1 VLRSARR
8 TELLAAS
15 ALVFVAFLFGTS
27 FVIVK
32 GALDDIEPIPFLGLR
47 YLFATL
53 ALAPFAFARPARQG
67 EVRAGIVTGVTY
79 LAGMLG
85 QTIGLQYTTAA
96 TSAFLTY
103 LLIVIVPF
111 VSFAVGRTRPSRP
124 TVFAIG
130 IAVVGLALL
139 TGAGDGFGRGAVLT
153 IFGAVAF
160 AVHIVQMG
168 ELAPRYDMFRFN
180 AIQTA
185 AVAVPCLVLMPFTGG
200 LPEGGESYAI
210 ALYAGVIVTALS
222 LIPWTW
228 AQRHIPPTRASLI
241 LLMEPIFATVTAY
254 IVDDERFTAG
264 AALGALLILLAAVLA
279 ELGPVLTARSGLDS
293 GRPLGAAARGE

>member
-8 TELLAAS
+8 TELAAAA

-53 ALAPFAFARPARQG
+53 ALAPVALMRPARQG
-67 EVRAGIVTGVTY
+67 EVRAGLVTGATY

-111 VSFAVGRTRPSRP
+111 VSFAVGRARPSRP
-124 TVFAIG
+124 TVVAIG

-153 IFGAVAF
+153 ILGAVAF

-168 ELAPRYDMFRFN
+168 ELAPRHDMFRFN

-185 AVAVPCLVLMPFTGG
+185 AVAVPCLLLLPFTGG
-200 LPEGGESYAI
+200 LPSSGESYAV
-210 ALYAGVIVTALS
+210 ALYAGVIVTALP

-264 AALGALLILLAAVLA
+264 AALGALLILVAAVLA

-293 GRPLGAAARGE
+293 GRPLGAVTRGE

>member
-1 VLRSARR
+1 MLRSARR
-8 TELLAAS
+8 TELLAAA

-27 FVIVK
+27 FVVVK

-53 ALAPFAFARPARQG
+53 ALAPVALTRTARQG
-67 EVRAGIVTGVTY
+67 EARAGIVTGVTY

-124 TVFAIG
+124 TVIAIA

-153 IFGAVAF
+153 ILGAVAF

-185 AVAVPCLVLMPFTGG
+185 AVAMPCLVLMPFTGG
-200 LPEGGESYAI
+200 LPSSGG
-210 ALYAGVIVTALS
+210 VV
-222 LIPWTW
+222 
-228 AQRHIPPTRASLI
+228 R
-241 LLMEPIFATVTAY
+241 
-254 IVDDERFTAG
+254 D
-264 AALGALLILLAAVLA
+264 
-279 ELGPVLTARSGLDS
+279 
-293 GRPLGAAARGE
+293 RPLRRGGRHRTAAHPLDAGRSATSHRRAPR